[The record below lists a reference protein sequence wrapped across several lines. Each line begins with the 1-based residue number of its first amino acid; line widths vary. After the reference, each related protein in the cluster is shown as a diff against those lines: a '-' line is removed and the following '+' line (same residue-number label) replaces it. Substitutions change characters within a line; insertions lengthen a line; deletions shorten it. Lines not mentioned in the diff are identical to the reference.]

1 MGTVEW
7 SVLIEVSK
15 QHYLDLALHKRC
27 SWIPGQFCSCHG
39 WGMPPTD
46 CGTPCLIHHC
56 QAVITTLETVV
67 RTDIVNSV
75 VLCMFSKFDCSSVCC
90 QWSVPCSFESMCNWL
105 LCPCLVG
112 TYVCTCIHLLV
123 WYHIIMTNMA
133 AGSSVHTL
141 WNTATNALWTIYLL
155 CYIKVFMLPTYQASL
170 RIFLHAMASLAD
182 FNLFT
187 SW

>member
-1 MGTVEW
+1 M
-7 SVLIEVSK
+7 SK

-27 SWIPGQFCSCHG
+27 SWIPSQFCSCHG

-56 QAVITTLETVV
+56 QAVINTLETVV
-67 RTDIVNSV
+67 RTDIVDSV

-112 TYVCTCIHLLV
+112 MYMFSSACLISYHYDQCGCQLVCAHIVKHGYKCFVNNLL
-123 WYHIIMTNMA
+123 
-133 AGSSVHTL
+133 
-141 WNTATNALWTIYLL
+141 ALLYQSFHASNLPSKLENFSTRHGQFGRFQLIY
-155 CYIKVFMLPTYQASL
+155 
-170 RIFLHAMASLAD
+170 
-182 FNLFT
+182 
-187 SW
+187 